1 MAPFNT
7 QILIQAQLL
16 FHSILQINL
25 WPRQS
30 RRQQA
35 MVKRAADVD
44 GQERH
49 HNFMEFQTC
58 VIPKEELLNKL
69 DLRIVY
75 TLAGLCFLVAGQC
88 WK

>member
-1 MAPFNT
+1 
-7 QILIQAQLL
+7 
-16 FHSILQINL
+16 
-25 WPRQS
+25 
-30 RRQQA
+30 

-44 GQERH
+44 GQEMH